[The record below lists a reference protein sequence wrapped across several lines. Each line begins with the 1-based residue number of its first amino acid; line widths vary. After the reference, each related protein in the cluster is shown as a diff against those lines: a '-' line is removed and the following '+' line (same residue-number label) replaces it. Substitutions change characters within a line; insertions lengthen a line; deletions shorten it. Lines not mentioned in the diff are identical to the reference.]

1 MGETLRR
8 VANGP
13 KMSNFHRTLCLKW
26 AITLKGSIFGL
37 WHRKAKWLRIKFY
50 PRKHPSHVQIAHREL
65 SGGSQIVLKVVIFEN
80 IVPIVGSKYQIKA
93 FFWPWPRREKWHKM
107 TPIN

>member
-13 KMSNFHRTLCLKW
+13 KMSNFYRTLCLKW
-26 AITLKGSIFGL
+26 ALTLKGSIFWL

-65 SGGSQIVLKVVIFEN
+65 SGGSQRAHFSTNSICQKKKFCA
-80 IVPIVGSKYQIKA
+80 A
-93 FFWPWPRREKWHKM
+93 FCLEFK
-107 TPIN
+107 TFQFLS